1 MGDIQSPLPDLCQCH
16 LQGFALSCP
25 GIFFSQVNAQTELMM
40 KRKYKKLKVV
50 EPYVHC
56 CIKCPQILQVKTLLQ
71 MYTAFTCM
79 IYNKILKRSI

>member
-1 MGDIQSPLPDLCQCH
+1 MGDIQSPLADLCQCH

-50 EPYVHC
+50 VPYLY
-56 CIKCPQILQVKTLLQ
+56 KG
-71 MYTAFTCM
+71 Y
-79 IYNKILKRSI
+79 

>member
-1 MGDIQSPLPDLCQCH
+1 MGDIQSPLADLCQCH

-50 EPYVHC
+50 VPYLF
-56 CIKCPQILQVKTLLQ
+56 IQGILIGCNFLFNV
-71 MYTAFTCM
+71 FVF
-79 IYNKILKRSI
+79 NF

>member
-1 MGDIQSPLPDLCQCH
+1 MGDIQSPLADLCQCH

-50 EPYVHC
+50 VPYLYKGYWLAA
-56 CIKCPQILQVKTLLQ
+56 IFYL
-71 MYTAFTCM
+71 MYLFL
-79 IYNKILKRSI
+79 ISS